1 MTLSDPMTGHAPAS
15 SAPRRTL
22 RVLTVL
28 EPSGWSQD
36 HIAGGLR
43 VMGHE
48 VLAFDQ
54 GGHVAKFYGGD
65 ERSLRRRRNE
75 ELLRTAREHIRNGGL
90 DLIFC
95 YVYDDFLEL
104 DTARALSR
112 LDVPLVNFNVD
123 MANQWYRQI
132 RTAKYFT
139 RMLCAQ
145 RANMDNLA
153 RYGARVFYFPM
164 ASNLAPDASSGNLAP
179 AMDVTFVGTPTPFR
193 TKALAAVAGAGIP
206 LAVYGKYWQENRV
219 ALPERTLGKTIND
232 AWYYGLPRLRAEGVS
247 GVAGLLRARFGTGG
261 REERPTSLPPSCL
274 RGFAADADL
283 SRIFST
289 SRINLGFTRMVG
301 DDQTRNGL
309 WQVKLRDFEVPLA
322 GGFYLVEKAPD
333 HEALF
338 ELGKEIET
346 WTSFGE
352 LVEKARY
359 FLDHDVE
366 RQAIAAAGQRRAL
379 KDHTWRA
386 RFETLFSELGIQH

>member
-1 MTLSDPMTGHAPAS
+1 MTASNHTS
-15 SAPRRTL
+15 SAPGRKL
-22 RVLTVL
+22 RVLVVL
-28 EPSGWSQD
+28 EPSGWTQD

-43 VMGHE
+43 AMGHE
-48 VLAFDQ
+48 VLPFHQ

-65 ERSLRRRRNE
+65 ERTLRRRRND
-75 ELLRTAREHIRNGGL
+75 ELVQTAREHLRNGGL

-95 YVYDDFLEL
+95 YVYDDFLEPE
-104 DTARALSR
+104 TARALSR
-112 LDVPLVNFNVD
+112 LNVAMVNFNVD

-164 ASNLAPDASSGNLAP
+164 ASNPRALAP
-179 AMDVTFVGTPTPFR
+179 AGARPENRPASMDVSFVGTPTPFR
-193 TKALAAVAGAGIP
+193 SRALRALVESGIQ
-206 LAVYGKYWQENRV
+206 LSIYGKYWQENRV
-219 ALPERTLGKTIND
+219 ALPERTIEKTIND
-232 AWYYGLPRLRAEGVS
+232 AWYYGLPRLRSEGVS
-247 GVAGLLRARFGTGG
+247 GVATLLRERFGPSG
-261 REERPTSLPPSCL
+261 RDERSASLPRSCL

-283 SRIFST
+283 SHIFSA

-301 DDQTRNGL
+301 DDTARNGFC
-309 WQVKLRDFEVPLA
+309 QVKLRDFEVPLA

-346 WTSFGE
+346 WTTFEE
-352 LVEKARY
+352 LVEKTRY
-359 FLDHDVE
+359 FLDHETE
-366 RQAIAAAGQRRAL
+366 RQAIAVAGQRRAL
-379 KDHTWRA
+379 RDHTWRA
-386 RFETLFSELGIQH
+386 RFEMLFRELGIQH